1 MSQSGDGLWY
11 GTLAGVSVHDT
22 VTPPPLPSLAALPLT
37 RHPLTYDGRLG
48 ELYQLFLR
56 NLLLTVASGGIYYFW
71 GKVRL
76 RQYLWSRVALDGHRF
91 EFRGRGGEMFG
102 GFLMILAG
110 LTLWGILT
118 TWVELSAE
126 GNALLLTGAVTL
138 VTWLLILYLA
148 FVAQFSAQRYRLTRT
163 LWRGIGSGM
172 RGSSL
177 IYGLKGLALTAL
189 LPITLMQ
196 ARPFAS
202 LRLLEHRLN
211 RISLGDRPLVM
222 TGCRAG
228 KIYGRYFLGCL
239 GTVVLSLVAATVLGF
254 TMRDQ
259 FEMSGGQF
267 RNPVLVSIVIVVFYL
282 CVIALSA
289 WLMSGFW
296 ARYWNRAGDCIAW
309 GQVRIRISSTGGM
322 FFQHRVVNFIAVL
335 VTLGLAYPWALHRVT
350 RYVSRSI
357 ELYGDLDLT
366 RLGQTTL
373 TGAAIGEGMLNA
385 FDPGFI

>member
-1 MSQSGDGLWY
+1 MSQGGDGLWY
-11 GTLAGVSVHDT
+11 GTLAGAPIDDAAS
-22 VTPPPLPSLAALPLT
+22 PPPLPSSHPLPLM
-37 RHPLTYDGRLG
+37 RHPLAYDGRLS

-56 NLLLTVASGGIYYFW
+56 NLLLTIASGGIYYFW

-76 RQYLWSRVALDGHRF
+76 RQYLWSRVTLDGHRF
-91 EFRGRGGEMFG
+91 EFRGRGGEMFR

-110 LTLWGILT
+110 LTSWGILT
-118 TWVELSAE
+118 TWLELSME
-126 GNALLLTGAVTL
+126 GNALLLTGVITL

-163 LWRGIGSGM
+163 FWRGIGGGM

-177 IYGLKGLALTAL
+177 VYGLKGLALTAL

-211 RISLGDRPLVM
+211 RVSLGDRPLVM

-239 GTVVLSLVAATVLGF
+239 GTVVLSVVAVIVLGF
-254 TMRDQ
+254 AMRNE
-259 FEMSGGQF
+259 FAMSGGQF
-267 RNPVLVSIVIVVFYL
+267 RNPVLVGIVIVAFYL
-282 CVIALSA
+282 FVLALSA

-296 ARYWNRAGDCIAW
+296 ARYWNQAGDCIAW
-309 GQVRIRISSTGGM
+309 GQARIRISSTSGM

-350 RYVSRSI
+350 RYVSRSV
-357 ELYGDLDLT
+357 EFYGDLDLT
-366 RLGQTTL
+366 HLGQTTL